1 MLFWDVGVAFTGV
14 TPTRSTRSDVS
25 HGGNT
30 TFQTAHSNSLNPG
43 VYLVSVSYTPSD
55 DSGNYPNG
63 DPDHWETRITLDGTQ
78 VGDTAYGNEGAPRT
92 YYSAGSLTTV
102 ISWRSGAKT
111 IASQYRT
118 TDGDAGG
125 MRGYLITQIAII
137 MEYA

>member
-1 MLFWDVGVAFTGV
+1 MAIYGTSFQDAGTQASYNTGQISV
-14 TPTRSTRSDVS
+14 
-25 HGGNT
+25 N
-30 TFQTAHSNSLNPG
+30 
-43 VYLVSVSYTPSD
+43 SVSYANVVTVNNLDAGTYIAHFCITPST
-55 DSGNYPNG
+55 DSGPYPNG

-78 VGDTAYGNEGAPRT
+78 VGDTAYGYESAPRT
-92 YYSAGSLTTV
+92 YYTAGSLTTV